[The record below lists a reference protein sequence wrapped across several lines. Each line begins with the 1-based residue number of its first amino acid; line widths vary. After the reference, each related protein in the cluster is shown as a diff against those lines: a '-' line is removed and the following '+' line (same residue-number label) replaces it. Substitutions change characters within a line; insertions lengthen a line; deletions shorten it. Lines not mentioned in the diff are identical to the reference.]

1 VYAFKWDQETE
12 GILLTNDLEGL
23 IKQEVRPVFFEE
35 LDLLG
40 FDRYWEYPR
49 VEEPLLWALG
59 GRKYY
64 YHGELVAEAEGGGM
78 FTPPQLKIHKKGLQL
93 KPVNVQEM
101 VNKNNN
107 LLQGLIQKSLRFIY
121 QTYNRYRK
129 EVDIAAVAFSGG
141 KDSLVLLDLVQR
153 VLEPSQFVVIFSD
166 TGMEV
171 RDTYLAVEDAKKRW
185 PHLFFY
191 TAKSSKDALTT
202 WREMGPP
209 SRIHRW
215 CCVVHKSAPTLLL
228 LRQITGKPAV
238 KALIFD
244 GVRHEESLNRA
255 SYLPVTKGG
264 KHSLQINA
272 SPIITWNS
280 AEVFLYIFSRS
291 LMLNKAYRYGVVR
304 VGCAVCPMASKWW
317 DSISRRVYTKDL
329 EPFVEEL
336 KRYAEYTKAEP
347 NEIEDFV
354 EEGKWKSRAGG
365 RFLPNGGNKII
376 ENWEI
381 DTVIFTITNPSES
394 WLEWAKTLGKI
405 VLKGNGRG
413 YIDRQGVIFPFYIEQ
428 KEGEVT
434 VIVDGLTQADRYTL
448 RDFRA
453 VALKSAYCTHCQAC
467 QVECPVGALEINNL
481 SVKIN
486 EDMCTSCGMCLEFGG
501 KSCLTARSIGISKGG
516 LNMKDELKVKLHTYE
531 HFGIRREWLE
541 KFLNDFEK
549 WADNSGLG
557 NRQFESMV
565 LWLKHAELI
574 DDKSNKKKQ
583 NITKLCE
590 KLIKIGVDNLLTWA
604 IIWVNLA
611 RNSTPVK
618 WYIQNV
624 PWGTVLSKTECI
636 LKMGEYFPQKETT
649 RKNATSALFELLTK
663 SPLGNRLGLGEKT
676 TSTNNKEIS
685 VYKKGWEDPIPEAI
699 LYSIYRYAEKT
710 GRYELTVRE
719 FYQEG
724 IDEGPYAL
732 FGIDQEKLKAILR
745 GLATRGDGFIKVD
758 LVKDLDNIF
767 LDKNRKSL
775 EVLNNV

>member
-1 VYAFKWDQETE
+1 VYAFKWDQETG

-244 GVRHEESLNRA
+244 GVRHEESASRA
-255 SYLPVTKGG
+255 SYFPITKGG
-264 KHSLQINA
+264 KHRLQINA

-280 AEVFLYIFSRS
+280 SEVFLYIFSRS
-291 LMLNKAYRYGVVR
+291 LMLNRAYRYGVVR
-304 VGCAVCPMASKWW
+304 VGCAVCPMASEWKETIN
-317 DSISRRVYTKDL
+317 SLVYKDD
-329 EPFVEEL
+329 VEKFINEL
-336 KRYAEYTKAEP
+336 RIYATKAGVRDDKIDSYLEK
-347 NEIEDFV
+347 
-354 EEGKWKSRAGG
+354 GSWKGRAGG
-365 RFLPNGGNKII
+365 RFLDNGGKRVTEQWEGKQVVYTLRHST
-376 ENWEI
+376 EN
-381 DTVIFTITNPSES
+381 
-394 WLEWAKTLGKI
+394 WLEWAKALGKV
-405 VLKGNGRG
+405 VLKGDGRG
-413 YIDRQGVIFPFYIEQ
+413 HIERQGSIYPFYIQ
-428 KEGEVT
+428 RNNNEVT
-434 VIVDGLTQADRYTL
+434 IAIEGLTCADRNTV

-453 VALKSAYCTHCQAC
+453 VALKSAYCSHCQAC
-467 QVECPVGALEINNL
+467 QVECPNGALNIGDNVVIN
-481 SVKIN
+481 S
-486 EDMCTSCGMCLEFGG
+486 ECTGCGICLYVDG
-501 KSCLTARSIGISKGG
+501 KYCLAARSLNVSEGG
-516 LNMKDELKVKLHTYE
+516 VQMQNSVALKLHTYQT
-531 HFGIRREWLE
+531 FGMERTWLNEFFSYVE
-541 KFLNDFEK
+541 KRKEK
-549 WADNSGLG
+549 LDLG
-557 NRQFESMV
+557 NRQIESMQ
-565 LWLKHAELI
+565 LWLKHSELI
-574 DDKSNKKKQ
+574 EENSTKSLLNLSEIGKRLMNKGADD
-583 NITKLCE
+583 
-590 KLIKIGVDNLLTWA
+590 LLTWA
-604 IIWVNLA
+604 VIWTNLA
-611 RNSTPVK
+611 RNSGPVH
-618 WYIQNV
+618 WYISSIK
-624 PWGTVLSKTECI
+624 WGAIKNQDELIE
-636 LKMGEYFPQKETT
+636 LMGESFPQSVRT
-649 RKNATSALFELLTK
+649 RENAVKALFNLFKE
-663 SPLGNRLGLGEKT
+663 SPLGNSMGLGEIIAEKG
-676 TSTNNKEIS
+676 KKKQI
-685 VYKKGWEDPIPEAI
+685 YKKGWEDPIPEAI
-699 LYSIYRYAEKT
+699 LYSLYRYAEKT

-719 FYQEG
+719 FYREG

-732 FGIDQEKLKAILR
+732 FGIDKEKLKAILR
-745 GLATRGDGFIKVD
+745 GLASRRDGFIKVD
-758 LVKDLDNIF
+758 LVRDLDNIF
-767 LDKNRKSL
+767 LDKNRKSV
-775 EVLNNV
+775 EVLDRA

>member
-1 VYAFKWDQETE
+1 MYAFKWDQETE

-121 QTYNRYRK
+121 QTYNRYIR

-171 RDTYLAVEDAKKRW
+171 RDTYLAVEEAKKGW

-191 TAKSSKDALTT
+191 TAKSKKDALTT

-238 KALIFD
+238 RALIFD
-244 GVRHEESLNRA
+244 GVRHEESATRA
-255 SYLPVTKGG
+255 NYFPVTKGG
-264 KHSLQINA
+264 KHNLQINA
-272 SPIITWNS
+272 SPIIKWNS
-280 AEVFLYIFSRS
+280 SEVFLYIFSRS

-304 VGCAVCPMASKWW
+304 VGCAVCPMASEWKEIIN
-317 DSISRRVYTKDL
+317 SLVYKDDVEKFINELRNYAAKAGVKDDKIDYYL
-329 EPFVEEL
+329 E
-336 KRYAEYTKAEP
+336 KGT
-347 NEIEDFV
+347 
-354 EEGKWKSRAGG
+354 WKGRAGG
-365 RFLPNGGNKII
+365 RFLDNGGKRVTELWEGKQVIYTLCNST
-376 ENWEI
+376 EN
-381 DTVIFTITNPSES
+381 
-394 WLEWAKTLGKI
+394 WLEWAKALGKI

-413 YIDRQGVIFPFYIEQ
+413 HIEREGLIYPFYIQRNNNEV
-428 KEGEVT
+428 KITIEG
-434 VIVDGLTQADRYTL
+434 LMYNDRNTM

-453 VALKSAYCTHCQAC
+453 VAFKSAYCSHCQAC
-467 QVECPVGALEINNL
+467 QVECPYGALNIVDSVTIDNNRC
-481 SVKIN
+481 IG
-486 EDMCTSCGMCLEFGG
+486 CGLCLYMGG
-501 KSCLTARSIGISKGG
+501 KYCLAARSLNVTEGG
-516 LNMKDELKVKLHTYE
+516 LKVQASVPLKLHAYQS
-531 HFGIRREWLE
+531 FGMRKTWLKEYFSYME
-541 KFLNDFEK
+541 KRKENV
-549 WADNSGLG
+549 NLG
-557 NRQFESMV
+557 NRQIEAMQT
-565 LWLKHAELI
+565 WLKHSELI
-574 DDKSNKKKQ
+574 EETSSKSSLNLTE
-583 NITKLCE
+583 IG
-590 KLIKIGVDNLLTWA
+590 KILMKRGAEDLLTWA
-604 IIWVNLA
+604 VIWTNLA
-611 RNSTPVK
+611 RNSGSVH
-618 WYIQNV
+618 WYISSIK
-624 PWGTVLSKTECI
+624 WGAIKTQEELI
-636 LKMGEYFPQKETT
+636 ELMGETFSQSVRSRE
-649 RKNATSALFELLTK
+649 NAIKALFNLFQE
-663 SPLGNRLGLGEKT
+663 SPLGKSMGLGEIIAEKG
-676 TSTNNKEIS
+676 KKKQI
-685 VYKKGWEDPIPEAI
+685 YKKGWEDPIPEAI
-699 LYSIYRYAEKT
+699 LYSLYRYAEKT

-732 FGIDQEKLKAILR
+732 FGIDQEKLKSILR

-767 LDKNRKSL
+767 LDKNRNSV
-775 EVLNNV
+775 EVLDNA